1 MDMPLSQAR
10 QYLGS
15 SPKAADYDMF
25 WQEALAELDAV
36 EALEEWTDADMQFC
50 SVRCQ
55 WLRFQSVGGAQIFA
69 KVLRPKTAGKHPVV
83 LMFHGYTADSGDWL
97 SLLPYAAEGFV
108 VVAMDCRGQ
117 AGLSPDNGC
126 YEGYTVRGHITRG
139 LAGDAKGMLFRQIFL
154 DTVQLARIIT
164 RQSDVDGARIAAMG
178 NSQGGA
184 LSIACSALSGLICRT
199 VVLHPWLSDFR
210 RCMELSGCQQS
221 WSPYS
226 EISDFFRRLD
236 PLHRKEKEYY
246 DKLSYIDV
254 QHLAERIQNPVLMF
268 ITQQDN
274 ACPPST
280 QYAVYNHLTC
290 EKQLVE
296 YPEYDHEWPP
306 LASDLSYRFLRTLL
320 EEVED

>member
-1 MDMPLSQAR
+1 MDMPLLQAR

-15 SPKAADYDMF
+15 SPKAADYDAF
-25 WQEALAELDAV
+25 WQEALEELDAV
-36 EALEEWTDADMQFC
+36 DANAQWEDAPMQFSC
-50 SVRCQ
+50 ARCQ
-55 WLRFQSVGGAQIFA
+55 WLRFQSVGGAQICA
-69 KVLRPKTAGKHPVV
+69 KVLRPKTAGVHPAV

-117 AGLSPDNGC
+117 AGRSEDNGS

-139 LAGDAKGMLFRQIFL
+139 LAGDPKNMLFRQIFL
-154 DTVQLARIIT
+154 DTVLLARIIS
-164 RQSDVDGARIAAMG
+164 RQPDVDAARMATMG

-184 LSIACSALSGLICRT
+184 LSIACSALSGLISRT

-210 RCMELSGCQQS
+210 RCMELALCHQN

-236 PLHRKEKEYY
+236 PLHLKEKEYY

-254 QHLAERIQNPVLMF
+254 QYLAERIQNPVLMF

-290 EKQLVE
+290 EKQLFE

-306 LASDLSYRFLRTLL
+306 QVSDRSYRFLRTLL
-320 EEVED
+320 EEVEN